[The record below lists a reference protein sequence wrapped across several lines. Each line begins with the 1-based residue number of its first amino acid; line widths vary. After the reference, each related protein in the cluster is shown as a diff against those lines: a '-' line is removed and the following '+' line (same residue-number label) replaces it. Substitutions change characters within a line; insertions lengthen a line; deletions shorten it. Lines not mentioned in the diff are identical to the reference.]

1 MKTSF
6 PYTPLHTSSL
16 VFAQEKESYPDQQ
29 DSIQKQRVCTGKVKG
44 PFSFKSDIFPG
55 TVRNYLV

>member
-6 PYTPLHTSSL
+6 LYTPLHTSSL
-16 VFAQEKESYPDQQ
+16 VFAQEKESYPDHP
-29 DSIQKQRVCTGKVKG
+29 DSIQKQGVPTGDVKG

-55 TVRNYLV
+55 KIRNYLV